1 MIFGA
6 EAAIYALVFAVPA
19 LLLEDDVELD
29 WFPPEITSAEAPS
42 KVESNSSSVGGPSSN
57 SPSVGAVVFVTAA
70 GGGVTGGV
78 TTMTGGGGGSGT
90 AVTKTLNEYL
100 TVVAPSLRS
109 TAIWCVPT
117 SPASFGAIV
126 YLFEVNVM
134 NDGRLVWSCF
144 IVCTVIGEPSGS
156 VKLGKV

>member
-29 WFPPEITSAEAPS
+29 WFPPEITSIEAPS

-57 SPSVGAVVFVTAA
+57 SPSVGAVVFDAA
-70 GGGVTGGV
+70 EGGGVTGGA
-78 TTMTGGGGGSGT
+78 TTMTGGGGGGSGT
-90 AVTKTLNEYL
+90 AVTKILNEYL

-109 TAIWCVPT
+109 TAI
-117 SPASFGAIV
+117 
-126 YLFEVNVM
+126 
-134 NDGRLVWSCF
+134 
-144 IVCTVIGEPSGS
+144 
-156 VKLGKV
+156 